1 VETPKL
7 VFDVGMHEGEDT
19 EFYLSRG
26 CRVVGVEPNPE
37 MLPFLQQKF
46 SAQLKSG
53 QLHIV
58 DRAIS
63 RTVGTAE
70 LAVIDGRAIH
80 SSISPRFIERSKRLG
95 FGMRFFE
102 VQTIPITDILHEFG
116 TPYYLKI
123 DIEGMD
129 LACVETLHGVP
140 QRPRYVSFESSVT
153 MATATREERF
163 AEFAHLWV
171 LGYRHFKYVD
181 QAAFGNLH
189 NKLLQA
195 EGPPMRYTYRE
206 HTSGPFGEETPGK
219 WYGIESALK
228 QMKWHMRC
236 QNAIGLGNPHSMRP
250 WNRLGRRTRRMLR
263 RLPSHSWYDLHARLG
278 GPA

>member
-1 VETPKL
+1 
-7 VFDVGMHEGEDT
+7 MHMGEDT

-37 MLPFLQQKF
+37 LLPLLQQKF
-46 SAQLKSG
+46 CSQLKSG

-63 RTVGTAE
+63 RAAGTAQ
-70 LAVIDGRAIH
+70 LAVIEDKSIH
-80 SSISPRFIERSKRLG
+80 SSTSPAFIERSKNLG
-95 FGMRFFE
+95 FGMNFFE
-102 VQTIPITDILHEFG
+102 VQTVAFEDILHKYG

-129 LACVETLHGVP
+129 MACVEALHCVA

-153 MATATREERF
+153 MATAKVEDRF
-163 AEFAHLWV
+163 SEFAHLWV

-181 QAAFGNLH
+181 QAALGNLE
-189 NKLLQA
+189 NTLLQE
-195 EGPPMRYTYRE
+195 EGPPLRYTYRKNS
-206 HTSGPFGEETPGK
+206 SGPFGEESPGK
-219 WYGIESALK
+219 WCEIDTGLK
-228 QMKWHMRC
+228 QMQWHIRC
-236 QNAIGLGNPHSMRP
+236 QNTLGLGGPHSMRV
-250 WNRLGRRTRRMLR
+250 WSRVGRRIRRIAK

-278 GPA
+278 GTT